1 MISRAPDWWMPQ
13 QQGQHMFHPV
23 WQHIVM
29 VRCLY
34 SGSTSQVNV
43 TSEIQA
49 RSKTNGKPAEKKTS
63 TAKR

>member
-1 MISRAPDWWMPQ
+1 MISRAPDWWMPRQ
-13 QQGQHMFHPV
+13 QVQHMFRPV

-34 SGSTSQVNV
+34 RGTTSQVNV

-49 RSKTNGKPAEKKTS
+49 ERGG
-63 TAKR
+63 